1 MSIGATPV
9 QAKSL
14 GRWTAPGFGMAS
26 LLKKGKLTCY
36 AFSGGSMNR
45 RALLKN
51 AVQLGVVFKFAPLIA
66 FAQPMQD
73 YRKWIVI
80 DALCSVNT
88 EDTTIKPEILKQAL

>member
-1 MSIGATPV
+1 
-9 QAKSL
+9 
-14 GRWTAPGFGMAS
+14 
-26 LLKKGKLTCY
+26 
-36 AFSGGSMNR
+36 MNR